1 MTSSSPL
8 AAPTNVRPYAAIVA
22 IFILIEATGIFE
34 QVMVYTAIPTLM
46 GVFKMDVAGISWA
59 ITVFLLVGTATAPI
73 SGRLGDLYGRRRV
86 LIVLMS
92 VSVIGSV
99 VSVASGTFEGILL
112 GRGLQGT
119 SAALF
124 PLLVGIAREVVPAPR
139 VPVLIAITTGTAALA
154 GSLAA
159 LAAGVLLD
167 LGDWRIM
174 FLASGVLAVIALA
187 AALGLPKTVVVPV
200 VSGRFDVLGAV
211 LLAPAVAAI
220 LYGVNSARGKGFTP
234 SVLAFIIGGA
244 ILIAFW
250 IFWEL
255 RVPNPMFNLRLFRQR
270 ALTLA
275 LVATGLIGIGT
286 FAAAAILQPILMQSP
301 TKLPV
306 GLGLTPTVAGLYGL
320 IVGALGF
327 ILSPLGGRVA
337 SRYGAKVTLL
347 AGIVLAV
354 VGFGGFAVAVHN
366 LPLAIVATAL
376 AGIGASFI
384 LVGLPNMIVETVPPQ
399 NTGEAVG
406 IVYQVGRTL
415 FSAIG
420 TAITGFILASSVVPK
435 TTAPT
440 LTAWHSVLVFTV
452 ITALLAL
459 IVTLFVRKVV
469 PMHQRGDVIEA
480 RDDTGPVADSGRP
493 VSAPSKV

>member
-1 MTSSSPL
+1 MTSSSPS
-8 AAPTNVRPYAAIVA
+8 PRTTNVRPYAAIVA

-46 GVFKMDVAGISWA
+46 GVFKLDVAGISWA

-73 SGRLGDLYGRRRV
+73 SGRLGDIYGRRKV
-86 LIVLMS
+86 LLILMS
-92 VSVIGSV
+92 VSVLGSV

-139 VPVLIAITTGTAALA
+139 VPVLVAITTGTAALA

-174 FLASGVLAVIALA
+174 FLASGVLAVIALVA
-187 AALGLPKTVVVPV
+187 AVGLPRSVLVPV
-200 VSGRFDVLGAV
+200 DSRRFDVLGAV

-220 LYGVNSARGKGFTP
+220 LFGVNTARDDGFTP
-234 SVLAFIIGGA
+234 AVLAYIIGGVV
-244 ILIAFW
+244 LIAFW
-250 IFWEL
+250 IVWEL
-255 RVPNPMFNLRLFRQR
+255 RVSDPMFNLRLFRQR
-270 ALTLA
+270 ALTLT
-275 LVATGLIGIGT
+275 LVATGLIGLGT
-286 FAAAAILQPILMQSP
+286 FSAAALLQPILMQSP
-301 TKLPV
+301 TTLPV

-327 ILSPLGGRVA
+327 ALSPLGGRVA
-337 SRYGAKVTLL
+337 SRYGAKITLL

-354 VGFGGFAVAVHN
+354 VGFGGFVVAVHD
-366 LPLAIVATAL
+366 LPLAIAATVFT
-376 AGIGASFI
+376 GVGTSFI
-384 LVGLPNMIVETVPPQ
+384 LVGLPNLIVETVPPQ
-399 NTGEAVG
+399 NTGEAIG

-415 FSAIG
+415 FSAVG
-420 TAITGFILASSVVPK
+420 TAIAGFILASSVVPK

-452 ITALLAL
+452 VTALLAL
-459 IVTLFVRKVV
+459 AVALLVRKVR
-469 PMHQRGDVIEA
+469 PMEQRGDAIEI
-480 RDDTGPVADSGRP
+480 RDDLDPVPDPDRPLPARAD
-493 VSAPSKV
+493 A

>member
-1 MTSSSPL
+1 MTSSSPR
-8 AAPTNVRPYAAIVA
+8 AVPAHVRPYAAIVA
-22 IFILIEATGIFE
+22 IFILIEATGVFE

-46 GVFKMDVAGISWA
+46 GVFKVDVAGISWA

-73 SGRLGDLYGRRRV
+73 SGRLGDIYGRRKV
-86 LIVLMS
+86 LIVLMC

-99 VSVASGTFEGILL
+99 VSVASGTFEGVLL

-139 VPVLIAITTGTAALA
+139 VPVLVAITTGTAALA
-154 GSLAA
+154 GSLGA
-159 LAAGVLLD
+159 LAAGMLLD
-167 LGDWRIM
+167 LGDWRVM
-174 FLASGVLAVIALA
+174 FLASGVLAVIALL
-187 AALGLPKTVVVPV
+187 AALGLPRSVVVPV
-200 VSGRFDVLGAV
+200 DRGRFDVVGAV
-211 LLAPAVAAI
+211 VLAPAVAAI
-220 LYGVNSARGKGFTP
+220 LYGVNSARGNGFTP
-234 SVLAFIIGGA
+234 SVLAFVVGGG

-255 RVPNPMFNLRLFRQR
+255 RVTNPMFNLRLFRQR
-270 ALTLA
+270 ALTLT

-286 FAAAAILQPILMQSP
+286 FSGAAILQPILMQGS
-301 TKLPV
+301 TTLPV
-306 GLGLTPTVAGLYGL
+306 GLGLTPTTAGLYGL
-320 IVGALGF
+320 IVGGLGF

-337 SRYGAKVTLL
+337 GRYGAKVTLL
-347 AGIVLAV
+347 AGLALAV

-366 LPLAIVATAL
+366 LPLAVAATAL
-376 AGIGASFI
+376 TGIGTSFI
-384 LVGLPNMIVETVPPQ
+384 LVGLPNLIVETVPPE

-440 LTAWHSVLVFTV
+440 LVAWHSVLEFIVVTAV
-452 ITALLAL
+452 LALVVALL
-459 IVTLFVRKVV
+459 VRKVV
-469 PMHQRGDVIEA
+469 PMHQRGAVIEA
-480 RDDTGPVADSGRP
+480 RPVT
-493 VSAPSKV
+493 APSDV